1 MPFKAKKEKDATLI
15 IFSKHE
21 KWRSFLFVL
30 FLISQTLLLWGFSLK
45 YTGLTSILDISLLLS
60 TLITSIILLFTFLV
74 KSLKMR
80 KENFSIEYKI
90 GSLLLYKRSF
100 RWEKLRKVSVE
111 ENRLKS
117 HDILFA
123 TDKREFYLGESLDEE
138 KSDALL
144 KEIQLFHFYY
154 L

>member
-1 MPFKAKKEKDATLI
+1 MPFKAKKEKDSTLI

-21 KWRSFLFVL
+21 KYRSFLFVL
-30 FLISQTLLLWGFSLK
+30 FLMFQTLVLWGLSLK
-45 YTGLTSILDISLLLS
+45 YRGLTSILDISLLLS
-60 TLITSIILLFTFLV
+60 TLVTSLILLFTVLV
-74 KSLKMR
+74 KSLKMSR
-80 KENFSIEYKI
+80 DNFSIEYKI
-90 GSLLLYKRSF
+90 GPLLLYKRSF

-117 HDILFA
+117 HDILFT
-123 TDKREFYLGESLDEE
+123 TDKRKFYLGESLDEQ